1 MDEET
6 ELVPTQAAI
15 TLAEGGSVPVPVGLD
30 ELTTKVVAALDL
42 IAAIIPD
49 LRKPHPATAKKVR
62 GARTVPREAVVSI
75 IAMVNAS
82 ETLQRL
88 KVMDTGRAQEVLQSR
103 DDFRVLAERLAM
115 LHGQVKYTIEAR
127 WAEVVKEAMAA
138 LEVASALATDPRE
151 GELAAHLATIRRHLG
166 RRNAATGK
174 REKDPQPEQEP
185 PSTGDRE

>member
-1 MDEET
+1 MDEGT
-6 ELVPTQAAI
+6 KLVPTQAAI
-15 TLAEGGSVPVPVGLD
+15 TLAEGASVPVPVGLD

-75 IAMVNAS
+75 LAMVQAS

-88 KVMDTGRAQEVLQSR
+88 KVMDTARAQEVLQSR

-127 WAEVVKEAMAA
+127 WAEVVKEAMTA
-138 LEVASALATDPRE
+138 LEIAAALATDPRE
-151 GELAAHLATIRRHLG
+151 GELAADLATVRRHLG

-174 REKDPQPEQEP
+174 RKKGPQPE
-185 PSTGDRE
+185 